1 MTLTLVSV
9 GLSSHMDLSLR
20 ALEAARSAHHVY
32 AEEYTMRLDTTVEAL
47 EVTIGRPITP
57 LPRGGMEEEA
67 PRLLETAE
75 NSDIAVLVGGDALAA
90 TTHVSLLVDATRRRI
105 PVKVVHGSSVFTAI
119 AETGLSLYKFGRVVT
134 VPLPEKG
141 PVDTVLRTLK
151 ENAEHGLHTLLL
163 LDLDVPAGRYLT
175 VPEAITLLEK
185 TGEFPLGTLMV
196 AAARLGS
203 DSQIIRADSALNLRD
218 ADYGG
223 PPYALVVPGQ
233 LHFLEE
239 EALQVLAG
247 CPTGLLEDRK
257 VQGEVDGLVEKY
269 IKGCRRVLE
278 DLKVAGLPVEVKE
291 EAVADL
297 IDHVRRYLEDAD
309 YYRVEQKPVALA
321 SVAYAEGV
329 LDALKLLGIVS
340 FDW

>member
-9 GLSSHMDLSLR
+9 GLSSHLDLSLR
-20 ALEAARSAHHVY
+20 AIEAARSAHHAYV
-32 AEEYTMRLDTTVEAL
+32 EEYTMRLDTTIEAL
-47 EVTIGRPITP
+47 EETIGRPITP
-57 LPRGGMEEEA
+57 LPRGGLEEEA
-67 PRLLETAE
+67 PRLLEAAE
-75 NSDIAVLVGGDALAA
+75 NSDIAILVGGDALAA
-90 TTHVSLLVDATRRRI
+90 TTHVSLLVDAARRRI

-119 AETGLSLYKFGRVVT
+119 AETGLSLYKFGRAVT

-151 ENAEHGLHTLLL
+151 ENTEHGLHTLLL

-175 VPEAITLLEK
+175 VQEAITRLEK
-185 TGEFPLGTLMV
+185 SEGFPLDTLMV

-203 DSQIIRADSALNLRD
+203 DSQVIRADVALNLRD

-223 PPYALVVPGQ
+223 PPYALIVPGQ

-239 EALQVLAG
+239 EALRVLAG
-247 CPTGLLEDRK
+247 CPSGLLEGRK
-257 VQGEVDGLVEKY
+257 VQGEVNGLVEKY
-269 IKGCRRVLE
+269 IKRCRRVLE
-278 DLKVAGLPVEVKE
+278 VHKVAELPVEVKE
-291 EAVADL
+291 EVVADL

-309 YYRVEQKPVALA
+309 YYRIEQKPVALS

>member
-9 GLSSHMDLSLR
+9 GLSSHLDLSLR
-20 ALEAARSAHHVY
+20 AIEAAKSAHHVY
-32 AEEYTMRLDTTVEAL
+32 AEEYTMRLDTTVETL
-47 EVTIGRPITP
+47 EATIGRPVTP
-57 LPRGGMEEEA
+57 LPRGGMEEDA
-67 PRLLETAE
+67 SRLLEAAE
-75 NSDIAVLVGGDALAA
+75 NSDIAILVGGDALAA
-90 TTHVSLLVDATRRRI
+90 TTHLSLLVDAARRSI

-119 AETGLSLYKFGRVVT
+119 AESGLSLYKFGRTVT
-134 VPLPEKG
+134 VPMPEKG

-151 ENAEHGLHTLLL
+151 ENAEYGLHTLLL

-175 VPEAITLLEK
+175 VPEAITRLEK
-185 TGEFPLGTLMV
+185 TGEFPLDTLVV

-203 DSQIIRADSALNLRD
+203 DSQIIRADAALNLKD

-239 EALQVLAG
+239 EALQVMAG
-247 CPTGLLEDRK
+247 CPPGLLEGRR
-257 VQGEVDGLVEKY
+257 VQGELDRLVEKY
-269 IKGCRRVLE
+269 VKGCRRVLE
-278 DLKVAGLPVEVKE
+278 VIKVAELPSELTG
-291 EAVADL
+291 EAVTGL
-297 IDHVRRYLEDAD
+297 LDHARRYLEDAD

-329 LDALKLLGIVS
+329 LDALKLLGLAD
-340 FDW
+340 FQW